1 MCLSSKIIYKLKC
14 GRCNATYYGKTCHNF
29 KVRVDEQSGIS
40 PLTNKHAKSKKLA
53 AVKGHMLMCY
63 QLVSVV
69 DDVSVD
75 VKVRGSSNSEFH
87 LKIKESLLISLSQP
101 ILNKNG
107 VYFLLYLFDQLNKY
121 FTAFYHYVV
130 IFIIHRLLFAFFCFQ

>member
-1 MCLSSKIIYKLKC
+1 MCVSSKIVYKLKC
-14 GRCNATYYGKTCHNF
+14 GRCNAIYYGKICCNF
-29 KVRVDEQSGIS
+29 KVRVGEQSGIS
-40 PLTNKHAKSKKLA
+40 PLTNKQSKSKKLTV
-53 AVKGHMLMCY
+53 VKDHMLMCY

-130 IFIIHRLLFAFFCFQ
+130 IFIIHRLLFTFFCFQ